1 MNSED
6 IKSAISNPSSFF
18 NDPLEVL
25 AASIPQED
33 KIKILQSWEY
43 DLRDISVAEEE
54 NMSDNG
60 SENSELLSK
69 IHQILDGYNALDD
82 SGDTKQ

>member
-1 MNSED
+1 MKEFD
-6 IKSAISNPSSFF
+6 LKTAISNPSSVFD
-18 NDPLEVL
+18 DPNEVMQ
-25 AASIPQED
+25 ADISKED

-54 NMSDNG
+54 NMGDI
-60 SENSELLSK
+60 EHPETEHLSI
-69 IHQILDGYNALDD
+69 IHDILDQLNALDD